1 VAIPHL
7 TQMVKQ
13 VTGKTSTKLLQ
24 NKVILETKRL
34 LIHTDMTVTEIADYM
49 NFPDQSYFTKYFKK
63 ASGVT
68 PLEYRKRK
76 Q

>member
-1 VAIPHL
+1 MAIPHL